1 MEVLNRFNLNET
13 QKKQFDRYYEFLID
27 YNEKVNLTAITDKK
41 EVFVK
46 HFYDSCLAKDLIKKN
61 AKLAD
66 IGTGAGFPAVPLK
79 IIRPDI
85 NLTLVDSLNKRIN
98 FLDELAQNL
107 NINYTTIHARA
118 EEFGKG
124 EHREQ
129 FDVVVARAVASL
141 NSLVEYLLP
150 VAKIGGKIIAYKG
163 ANYKE
168 EIIQAKKAIQLLG
181 GKLDEVIEFDLPNNS
196 GKRALIVIN
205 KISQTPKLY
214 PRGQNL
220 PKLKPIR

>member
-41 EVFVK
+41 DVFVK

-124 EHREQ
+124 EHREK

-181 GKLDEVIEFDLPNNS
+181 GKLDEVIEFNLPNNS